1 MFVCAIYLI
10 NKQDMFIV
18 DAGQLDEVVHRF
30 GRDDERWILA
40 IWLLVEVIIVEG
52 DEAEVGR

>member
-1 MFVCAIYLI
+1 
-10 NKQDMFIV
+10 MFIV

-40 IWLLVEVIIVEG
+40 IRLLIEVVVVEG
-52 DEAEVGR
+52 DEIEVGG